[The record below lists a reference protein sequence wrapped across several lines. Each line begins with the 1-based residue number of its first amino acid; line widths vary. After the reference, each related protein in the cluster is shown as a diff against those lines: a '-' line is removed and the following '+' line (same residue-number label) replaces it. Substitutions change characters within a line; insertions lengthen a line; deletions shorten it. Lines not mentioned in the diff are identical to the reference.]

1 MKWAGIGLAVVA
13 ASMAQAAAATIIDS
27 DDMLNALPVGGA
39 STLTIG
45 EVTVT
50 GFDNFG
56 LPSQT
61 ETNFSIN
68 SEGAGFTGSV
78 TGQIG
83 VLAGPANGVD
93 PAEVQ
98 AMLFEFAKPQ
108 DLGTLSINRLF
119 DGTNSSDNFQEVA
132 RIELKRDGLPTT
144 VVELTSQSDTQAEVK
159 VNGVVQPAGGNPP
172 LAMAADVPTDSFGWL
187 LTFGLSPLFDGITEM
202 VLLPGN
208 TSGRAS
214 NGSDYKF
221 VSLTGQPTPDPIPVP
236 GAALIF
242 AGGFAVVRFCSRVR

>member
-1 MKWAGIGLAVVA
+1 MKWLATCLFMVA
-13 ASMAQAAAATIIDS
+13 MGVAQASAATIIDS
-27 DDMLNALPVGGA
+27 DDMLSALPVGGA

-45 EVTVT
+45 DVTVT

-56 LPSQT
+56 LPSQAP
-61 ETNFSIN
+61 TNFNIN
-68 SEGAGFTGSV
+68 AEGAGFTGSV
-78 TGQIG
+78 FGQIG

-93 PAEVQ
+93 PPEVQ
-98 AMLFEFAKPQ
+98 AMVFEFAKPQ
-108 DLGTLSINRLF
+108 DLETLSINRLF
-119 DGTNSSDNFQEVA
+119 DGTNSTDNFEEVA

-172 LAMAADVPTDSFGWL
+172 LAVATDVPTESFGWL

-208 TSGRAS
+208 TTGSGS

-221 VSLTGQPTPDPIPVP
+221 VSLTGEPTPDPIPLP
-236 GAALIF
+236 GAALLF
-242 AGGFAVVRFCSRVR
+242 VGGLGLLRLRQRA